1 MSSASPHDCF
11 DMTTVLIST
20 TPSETNHMVTGT
32 VEFLITRPAVDYS
45 RQRSDRTVARENY
58 PTVLRLSSNGLA
70 EILMSTFTYLKCV
83 NKDPANMSYYRRVP
97 RHLDPRSPATIQIRA
112 HPGELPKP
120 PPRMSALLTT
130 C

>member
-45 RQRSDRTVARENY
+45 RANGPIALLPEKNY

-70 EILMSTFTYLKCV
+70 EILMSTFTYLQIEQQG
-83 NKDPANMSYYRRVP
+83 P
-97 RHLDPRSPATIQIRA
+97 RT
-112 HPGELPKP
+112 
-120 PPRMSALLTT
+120 
-130 C
+130 